1 MNPKRPKTVNMLLA
15 FPVDIREW
23 LEAQAARTLSP
34 MTSVVLAAVR
44 RQMDAE
50 RQEDARVGRKV
61 D

>member
-44 RQMDAE
+44 RQMEAE
-50 RQEDARVGRKV
+50 ERRQEKKSA
-61 D
+61 